1 MEQLNQE
8 QLYGVVLQ
16 TMTAA
21 SQLPMVKVNR
31 EEFLKTRFKDS
42 PYLDK
47 ILADGPTAVYSLE
60 ALRKEADKIINDMT
74 TKTSLLSFAAGLPG
88 NPFTA
93 IAAGTADIAQ
103 YFGFALNLSQQ
114 IAYLFGEDELFV
126 GQGKEIPEEV
136 QIRIIAYIGVM
147 FGAGGSAV
155 LLNKVS
161 KTVGANIGKKVAMQ
175 ALTKTTWYPLVK
187 KVATVIGVKITKK
200 TVEKT
205 IANAVP
211 ILGGLISGG
220 LTYFT
225 FQPMGGLLAD
235 TFVKKLNGD
244 FDSELELSE
253 AFKASLAEEKE
264 LGIIEAEFTE
274 VSES

>member
-1 MEQLNQE
+1 
-8 QLYGVVLQ
+8 
-16 TMTAA
+16 
-21 SQLPMVKVNR
+21 
-31 EEFLKTRFKDS
+31 
-42 PYLDK
+42 
-47 ILADGPTAVYSLE
+47 
-60 ALRKEADKIINDMT
+60 MT
-74 TKTSLLSFAAGLPG
+74 TKTSLISFAAGLPG

-93 IAAGTADIAQ
+93 VAAGTADIAQ

-114 IAYLFGEDELFV
+114 IAYLFGEDELYV
-126 GQGKEIPEEV
+126 GEGKEIAEEV
-136 QIRIIAYIGVM
+136 QIRRIAYIGVM

-175 ALTKTTWYPLVK
+175 SLTKTTRYPLVK
-187 KVATVIGVKITKK
+187 KVAAVIGVKITKK
-200 TVEKT
+200 T
-205 IANAVP
+205 IANAVT
-211 ILGGLISGG
+211 ILGGLISRG

-274 VSES
+274 VIES

>member
-1 MEQLNQE
+1 MADLNQE
-8 QLYGVVLQ
+8 QLYEVVLQ

-21 SQLPMVKVNR
+21 SQLPMVKINR

-42 PYLDK
+42 PYLDT
-47 ILADGPTAVYSLE
+47 ILAEGPTAVFSLD
-60 ALRKEADKIINDMT
+60 ALRKEADKIIMDMT

-93 IAAGTADIAQ
+93 VVAGTADIAQ

-126 GQGKEIPEEV
+126 NEGKEISEEV
-136 QIRIIAYIGVM
+136 QIRVIAYIGVM

-155 LLNKVS
+155 LLQKVS
-161 KTVGANIGKKVAMQ
+161 KTVGANIGKKVAAK
-175 ALTKTTWYPLVK
+175 ALTKTAWYPLVK
-187 KVATVIGVKITKK
+187 KVAAVIGVKITKK

-205 IANAVP
+205 IANAIP
-211 ILGGLISGG
+211 ILGGVISGG
-220 LTYFT
+220 LTFIT
-225 FQPMGGLLAD
+225 FQPMGGQLAD

-244 FDSELELSE
+244 FDSEMELNE

-264 LGIIEAEFTE
+264 LGIIEAEFVEETR
-274 VSES
+274 

>member
-1 MEQLNQE
+1 MEQFNQE
-8 QLYGVVLQ
+8 QLYGVVIQ

-47 ILADGPTAVYSLE
+47 IIADGPTAVFTTQ
-60 ALRKEADKIINDMT
+60 ALRKEAEKIINDMT
-74 TKTSLLSFAAGLPG
+74 TKTSLISFAAGLPG

-93 IAAGTADIAQ
+93 VAAGTADIAQ

-126 GQGKEIPEEV
+126 GEGKEISEEV

-175 ALTKTTWYPLVK
+175 ALEAGQKDQPRF
-187 KVATVIGVKITKK
+187 
-200 TVEKT
+200 
-205 IANAVP
+205 
-211 ILGGLISGG
+211 SG
-220 LTYFT
+220 
-225 FQPMGGLLAD
+225 
-235 TFVKKLNGD
+235 FV
-244 FDSELELSE
+244 
-253 AFKASLAEEKE
+253 
-264 LGIIEAEFTE
+264 
-274 VSES
+274 

>member
-1 MEQLNQE
+1 
-8 QLYGVVLQ
+8 
-16 TMTAA
+16 MTAA

-31 EEFLKTRFKDS
+31 EGILKTRFKDS

-47 ILADGPTAVYSLE
+47 IIADGPTAVFTTK
-60 ALRKEADKIINDMT
+60 ALRKEAEKIINDMT
-74 TKTSLLSFAAGLPG
+74 MKTSLISFAAGLPG

-93 IAAGTADIAQ
+93 VAAGTADIVQ

-126 GQGKEIPEEV
+126 GEGKEISEEV

-147 FGAGGSAV
+147 FGAAGSAV

-187 KVATVIGVKITKK
+187 KVAAVIGVKITKK

-225 FQPMGGLLAD
+225 FQPMGGMLAD
-235 TFVKKLNGD
+235 TFVKKINGD

-253 AFKASLAEEKE
+253 AFKASLAEVKE
-264 LGIIEAEFTE
+264 LCIIEAEFTE
-274 VSES
+274 VIES